1 MSGTNGRSEG
11 ATGAVER
18 MIAAAV
24 AAGAGA
30 DVVAALRAAGA
41 AGDVP
46 EVRTSAKD
54 GRNVELAFERK
65 PSADVL
71 AELKGARFRWSPTAR
86 VWYGRAEALPARFA
100 GLGTVAPVKTSDDHA
115 DAPAPVAKAAP
126 TMPAGAVPILD
137 LISRPKAARGVATTT
152 ARPVAVRK
160 DVGAGQWG

>member
-1 MSGTNGRSEG
+1 MNGRTDG
-11 ATGAVER
+11 ATCAMER

-30 DVVAALRAAGA
+30 GVVAALRAAGA

-46 EVRTSAKD
+46 EVRTSRLDA
-54 GRNVELAFERK
+54 RNVELAFAAK

-71 AELKGARFRWSPTAR
+71 SELKGARFRWSPTAR
-86 VWYGRAEALPARFA
+86 VWYGRSEALPSRFA
-100 GLGTVAPVKTSDDHA
+100 GLGPVAPVAVAVDVQPDETP
-115 DAPAPVAKAAP
+115 APATKAAP
-126 TMPAGAVPILD
+126 TMPTGAVPILD

-152 ARPVAVRK
+152 ARPIVARK